1 MIVLAILAGITLI
14 AVTLWAMWCKA
25 IAYAEEQ
32 DDI

>member
-1 MIVLAILAGITLI
+1 MIVAILAGITLI
-14 AVTLWAMWCKA
+14 AVILWAMWCKV